1 MNKRTDLA
9 LENVEMQPKKQTD
22 GVRSLMQKQ
31 NGVRVSAITIFN
43 EAGARALG
51 KPQGNY
57 VTLELPDRLESPAT
71 RETAREILS
80 QQLQRMLPERGT
92 VLVVGLG
99 NENITP
105 DALGPKCVSLLFATR
120 HITGEVFSDP
130 DRLGRC
136 GPATAMLHRSMM
148 PDGERGGISEVH
160 PTGWHT
166 ARYPGLIEDD
176 YLYNRSHLI
185 AYAMTGQNANP
196 LNLITGT
203 HHMNH
208 VGMLSFELKVLQYLD
223 DSDGRV
229 LYRVT
234 PYFKDDEL
242 VARGVEMEACSVEDY
257 GAGVSFHV
265 FVYNYEPGITIDYRT
280 GESRLMSD

>member
-1 MNKRTDLA
+1 MIVIDLIILAVLA
-9 LENVEMQPKKQTD
+9 LASAAYP
-22 GVRSLMQKQ
+22 RARRFLLQK
-31 NGVRVSAITIFN
+31 T
-43 EAGARALG
+43 
-51 KPQGNY
+51 
-57 VTLELPDRLESPAT
+57 
-71 RETAREILS
+71 
-80 QQLQRMLPERGT
+80 
-92 VLVVGLG
+92 GLG
-99 NENITP
+99 RREVVFSEDEPSKSLCEVSP
-105 DALGPKCVSLLFATR
+105 DKIPAFAGEDYVELNGNVPCFTQYDFD

-148 PDGERGGISEVH
+148 PDSERGGISEVH